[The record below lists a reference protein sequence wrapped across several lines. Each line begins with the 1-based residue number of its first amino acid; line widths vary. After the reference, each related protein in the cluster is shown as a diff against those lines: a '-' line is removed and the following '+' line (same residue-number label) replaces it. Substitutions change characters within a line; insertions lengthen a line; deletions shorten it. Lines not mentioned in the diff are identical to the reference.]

1 MHRCKTAPDLLSYIT
16 EKFPGGW
23 RQDPG
28 GGRNGVR
35 RRLQKG
41 DAAVSEELGSIRIT
55 DKVIAVCAAKAALD
69 TKGVYGLVSDF
80 SDTIQK
86 NILGKTSE
94 SRGVKISQS
103 DGEIVI
109 DLHIT
114 VEYGVKIPSVAWSI
128 QERVKKKWKSSPV

>member
-1 MHRCKTAPDLLSYIT
+1 METGS
-16 EKFPGGW
+16 
-23 RQDPG
+23 
-28 GGRNGVR
+28 GRDGNGVW

-128 QERVKKKWKSSPV
+128 QERVKKEVEELTGMKVTFVNIHVQSIHFEESGE